1 MGPALKVTSC
11 DWLKFGPSVDIG
23 FWCLD
28 DQGKKPGPKLRNPL
42 LTVDTFGDGPF
53 SIALG
58 PMHLVPTHRIG
69 PSTEWDQCITKGP
82 ITILCNQ
89 V

>member
-1 MGPALKVTSC
+1 MDLSVHLITQSDQFQNSRILIGSHRVMGPALKVTSC
-11 DWLKFGPSVDIG
+11 DWLKFGPSVDVG
-23 FWCLD
+23 FWCLN

-58 PMHLVPTHRIG
+58 PFI
-69 PSTEWDQCITKGP
+69 
-82 ITILCNQ
+82 
-89 V
+89 